1 MWGEEGVFWRNPA
14 TKNVFE
20 IFFSDHFL
28 VKWSLAWNVE
38 SQNNCIFPRGI
49 MIIVDSKRVTI
60 ETQVFSKDKSLKM
73 LPSTLNSHWYLY
85 FWSLVSSDFDLCLPK
100 TEWVISS
107 CLTPIDQQSIGCN
120 EQNFT
125 IIHNKFKYSITNPF
139 HLLWIM
145 SLFSK
150 ISFHPVD
157 FQNCRF
163 FHQNSKIVSNS
174 IEIPNERSYLVFF
187 AAIEWQWV
195 WFEWMAYTES

>member
-28 VKWSLAWNVE
+28 VKWSLDWNVE

-73 LPSTLNSHWYLY
+73 SPSTLNSYWYLY

-125 IIHNKFKYSITNPF
+125 IIHNFTTNSNTQLPIHSICCGSCHYFQKFRFIQSTF
-139 HLLWIM
+139 
-145 SLFSK
+145 K
-150 ISFHPVD
+150 IAD
-157 FQNCRF
+157 FFTKILKLCR
-163 FHQNSKIVSNS
+163 I
-174 IEIPNERSYLVFF
+174 L
-187 AAIEWQWV
+187 
-195 WFEWMAYTES
+195 